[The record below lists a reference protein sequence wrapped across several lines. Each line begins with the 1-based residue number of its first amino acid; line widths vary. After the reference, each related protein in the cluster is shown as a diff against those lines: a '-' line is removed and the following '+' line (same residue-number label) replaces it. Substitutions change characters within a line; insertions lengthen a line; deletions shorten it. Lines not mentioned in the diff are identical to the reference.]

1 MLICSASLSLSSALS
16 GPSVINMV
24 MGCIKSLVRTHG
36 KMGVEIF
43 FLRDRHELIMKQP

>member
-36 KMGVEIF
+36 KMGVEIIF
-43 FLRDRHELIMKQP
+43 YETDMNWL